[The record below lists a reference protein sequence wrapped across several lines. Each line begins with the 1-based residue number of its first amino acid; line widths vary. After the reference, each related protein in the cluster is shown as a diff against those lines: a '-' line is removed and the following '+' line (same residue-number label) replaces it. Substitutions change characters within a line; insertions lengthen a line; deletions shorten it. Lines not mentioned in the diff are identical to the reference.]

1 MTERM
6 QLNTEQ
12 SDPAPDAKNLVAH
25 LLRRNLLWVDLIKEK
40 SARLV
45 FMIKSTSNH
54 SQARSNSTRVPGHIR
69 QALCY
74 SKQTREAL
82 PHSGLVSS

>member
-1 MTERM
+1 VMTERM

-40 SARLV
+40 SA
-45 FMIKSTSNH
+45 SC
-54 SQARSNSTRVPGHIR
+54 IR
-69 QALCY
+69 D
-74 SKQTREAL
+74 K
-82 PHSGLVSS
+82 VNF